1 MGAWNYGTGGLRD
14 DRTVTDRWATLICPV
29 CHSLFHLFKL
39 TLLIRITSSV
49 IKFRTVGCRANE
61 RPPTHSHTS
70 TMGMNTHFEIQ
81 TAMINYEN
89 INVRFHFVYNLNKYL
104 FTYWYMIFRVIFLCC
119 YVVATVF
126 FVVLFI
132 WGLQHVTGFIAGAK
146 GEKNRHGRIFF
157 FSFFKDLLFRFKS
170 VIAPNIHSKFSR
182 SVWKALKAHHISLSI
197 VFVPLAYPQCGILC
211 QS

>member
-1 MGAWNYGTGGLRD
+1 MGAWNDGTGGLRD

-89 INVRFHFVYNLNKYL
+89 TNVRFHFDYNLNKYL

-132 WGLQHVTGFIAGAK
+132 WGLQHVMGFIVK
-146 GEKNRHGRIFF
+146 RRVKKIDTDRKKYYLFHG
-157 FSFFKDLLFRFKS
+157 
-170 VIAPNIHSKFSR
+170 
-182 SVWKALKAHHISLSI
+182 SI
-197 VFVPLAYPQCGILC
+197 VSIQKCHCAEHSLQIFAFSVKSP
-211 QS
+211 